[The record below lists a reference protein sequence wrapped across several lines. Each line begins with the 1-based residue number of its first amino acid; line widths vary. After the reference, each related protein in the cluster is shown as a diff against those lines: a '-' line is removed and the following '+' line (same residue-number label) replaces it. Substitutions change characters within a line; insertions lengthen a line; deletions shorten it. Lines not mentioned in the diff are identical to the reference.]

1 MTFPVGGG
9 GIDLVL
15 GVVGKTEP
23 KVSGFKSLFF
33 FWGGA
38 KSLTAINMCLG
49 ERK

>member
-1 MTFPVGGG
+1 MTFPGG
-9 GIDLVL
+9 GIDLSL

-23 KVSGFKSLFF
+23 EVSCFKSLPFF
-33 FWGGA
+33 RGP